1 MTTTGLHPSLTS
13 LSDIQSA
20 RQRLKGVALVTPLQP
35 NANLSRKHHSDIWLK
50 REDLQVVR
58 SYKIRGAYNKIM
70 QLSPAQKKKGIV
82 CASAGNHAQGVAY
95 SCHRLGIRGTV
106 FMPNPT
112 PQQKIQQVRMFGGEQ
127 IEVVITGDTFDESF
141 QAARQ
146 HEAETDTV
154 FVHPFNDPAII
165 AGQGTVGWEILDASQ
180 GAIDYLLVP
189 VGGGGLASGVGTVF
203 RNLSPKTKIIGVEP
217 AGAASMHASLEAG
230 KRIRLAQIDPFVDGA
245 ATQTVGDL
253 TLAHCQAVLDRVITV
268 PEGRI
273 CTTILELYNRDA
285 IVVEPAGA
293 LTVAA
298 LSQLD
303 VRGKKVVCVL
313 SGSNNDIVRMEEIK
327 ERSLLY
333 EGLKHYFI
341 VRFPQRPG
349 ALKEFVLHV
358 LGPRDDI
365 THFAYTKK
373 TSREQGPAV
382 VGIELQQPEDFE
394 PLWQRME
401 ERGFLGEYLNQKE
414 ELFQYLV

>member
-1 MTTTGLHPSLTS
+1 MATS
-13 LSDIQSA
+13 YSHTLIPLNDIQSA
-20 RQRLKGVALVTPLQP
+20 RHRLVGVALATPFQK
-35 NANLSRKHHSDIWLK
+35 NRTLSRKYQANVWLK

-58 SYKIRGAYNKIM
+58 SYKIRGAFNKM
-70 QLSPAQKKKGIV
+70 SRLNEEQRKKGIL

-95 SCHRLGIRGTV
+95 SCHRLGIKGTI

-112 PQQKIQQVRMFGGEQ
+112 PLQKIQQVRMFGGDQ
-127 IEVVITGDTFDESF
+127 VEVVITGDTFDESY
-141 QAARQ
+141 QASLIHQR
-146 HEAETDTV
+146 ETQKV
-154 FVHPFNDPAII
+154 FVHPFNDPDII
-165 AGQGTVGWEILDASQ
+165 CGQGTVGWEIIDAAT
-180 GAIDYLLVP
+180 GPIDILFVP

-203 RNLSPKTKIIGVEP
+203 RALSPSTRIIGVEP
-217 AGAASMHASLEAG
+217 EGAPSMKTALEAG
-230 KRIRLAQIDPFVDGA
+230 KLVRLDQIDPFVDGA
-245 ATQTVGDL
+245 ATQEVGDL
-253 TLAHCQAVLDRVITV
+253 TLAHCQEVLDEVITV

-273 CTTILELYNRDA
+273 CSTILDLYNRDA

-298 LSQLD
+298 LAHYQ
-303 VRGKKVVCVL
+303 VEGKNVACVL

-358 LGPRDDI
+358 LGPSDDI

-382 VGIELQQPEDFE
+382 VGIELQAPEDFE
-394 PLWQRME
+394 PLLDRMQ
-401 ERGFLGEYLNQKE
+401 ERGFLGEYLNKKE